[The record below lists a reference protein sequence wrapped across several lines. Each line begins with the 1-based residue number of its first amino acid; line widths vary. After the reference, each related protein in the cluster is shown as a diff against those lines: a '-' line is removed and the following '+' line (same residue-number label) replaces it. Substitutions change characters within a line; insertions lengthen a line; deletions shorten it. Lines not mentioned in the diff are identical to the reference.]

1 MEKGREREERPPRF
15 AGDEFSQSGKRRRR
29 GKSGEEVSVCPS
41 DGDSVDHTLVLA
53 TSGQQASKP
62 SSAFKT
68 PPFAVVA
75 RGGRERE
82 LQLPDCPSVDR
93 GLRPRL
99 TATACE
105 RVCGGGCVLEHVLG
119 REGVW
124 RVVT

>member
-1 MEKGREREERPPRF
+1 M
-15 AGDEFSQSGKRRRR
+15 
-29 GKSGEEVSVCPS
+29 SVCPS

-82 LQLPDCPSVDR
+82 LQLPELP
-93 GLRPRL
+93 
-99 TATACE
+99 
-105 RVCGGGCVLEHVLG
+105 LG
-119 REGVW
+119 RSWAAASSDGDGV
-124 RVVT
+124 